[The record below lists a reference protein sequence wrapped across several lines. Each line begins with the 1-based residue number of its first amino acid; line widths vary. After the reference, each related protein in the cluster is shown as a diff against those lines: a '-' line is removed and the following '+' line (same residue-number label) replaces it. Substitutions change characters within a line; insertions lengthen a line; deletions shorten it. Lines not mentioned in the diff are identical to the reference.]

1 MISVF
6 IGSRILATSRDF
18 WMMILKDDLC
28 VFVLVKFILDLIQHC
43 KSDPVTD
50 IKL

>member
-1 MISVF
+1 MISAF

-28 VFVLVKFILDLIQHC
+28 VCVGKVHSRLYSALQV
-43 KSDPVTD
+43 
-50 IKL
+50 